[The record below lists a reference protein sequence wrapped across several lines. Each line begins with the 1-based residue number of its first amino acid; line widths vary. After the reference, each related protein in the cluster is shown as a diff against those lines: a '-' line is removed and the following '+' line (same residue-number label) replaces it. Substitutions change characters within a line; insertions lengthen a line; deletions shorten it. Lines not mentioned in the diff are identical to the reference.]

1 MTNFDFLKDTNFQ
14 SFAAVA
20 IVAEKV
26 FHIDFASSVINCRKA
41 AEFAI
46 KWMYSVDGDLI
57 MPYQDNLVTLLNTDE
72 FRKLIGIDLYR
83 RLDFIR
89 KLGNLAVHN
98 NRNISREQAGL
109 CLENLHVF
117 FSFIAHCYAKQQT
130 DIPKFDLKIA
140 SENTAPVPAPSQ
152 LENVQ
157 TLTLLNQ
164 SLKAEIAELRK
175 EREKSFVG
183 IPINPTEATTRK
195 AYIDV
200 MLTDGGWIRGKNWID
215 EYRIEE
221 MPNASG
227 YGFADYVLLGDNGV
241 PLAVVEAKKTS
252 VDVAVGRQQA
262 KLYADWLE
270 KKFRTRPIIFLTN
283 GYDTRIWIDQ
293 PNGYPERPVTSIYSK
308 KDLEKE
314 FHKLKHR
321 STLSHLQIHDDI
333 SGRYY
338 QKEAIISIAE
348 AFEKRNR
355 RKALLVMATGSG
367 KTRTVISLV
376 DKLMERG
383 WVQNFLFLADRTS
396 LVTQAKRAFVNLLPD
411 LSITNLCESDC
422 DSRAR
427 GVFSTYQTM
436 INCIDTAEDEDGGKL
451 FSCGHFDLIILD
463 EAHRSIYNKYK
474 DIFGY
479 FDALL
484 VGLTA
489 TPKNEIDK
497 NTYEIFELESGV
509 PDYGYD
515 LARAVEDKYLVNYRT
530 IETKLKFLDQ
540 GITYA
545 ELSEEEKAE
554 YEKLFADE
562 TGNFP
567 EKIENTAL
575 NNWIFNEDTIRQV
588 LHILMT
594 KGLKVEYG
602 NKIGKTIIFAKSHD
616 HAEAILKVWNK
627 EYPHYP
633 PHYCRIIDYNTN
645 YAQSLIDD
653 FSNPAKFP
661 QIAISVDML
670 DTGIDVPEIL
680 NLVFFKKV
688 MSKAKFWQMIGRG
701 TRLCPGLID
710 EEDKEEFYIFDFCG
724 VFDFFREKKNG
735 RDAVAVTTL
744 QEQLFNLK
752 LELVFKLQTFSCQ
765 TNELTKFRK
774 QLVDDLLKKL
784 HRLNRDN
791 FAVRQHLKFVDLF
804 SQQETYQNLTFERIL
819 QAQEHVAPLIE
830 PEEDEFTALRFDALI
845 YGMELAYVAGHG
857 YQRARNDLYGKLVA
871 LTNYGTIPEVKAEQS
886 FIEALIDNI
895 QNIGD
900 GGIGEFEEIRT
911 RLRELIKY
919 IEKDLRARYTTNFKD
934 DIFGVVE
941 KDSELDNSDLDNYK
955 KKVSHYI
962 RQHEDN
968 PVIRKLKTNLP
979 LTPNDMK
986 ELEKI
991 LWNDLGTKADYTKEY
1006 GDMPLGELVR
1016 SIIGM
1021 DISAANQAFSQF
1033 ITESNLDAR
1042 QLYFIKQIINY
1053 IVKNGMMKDLSILQ
1067 HSPFSDKGS
1076 CVDIFGQDLA
1086 TFTAIKGTINLINL
1100 NAVRVAV

>member
-1 MTNFDFLKDTNFQ
+1 MTNFNFLAETKFQ
-14 SFAAVA
+14 SFATVA
-20 IVAEKV
+20 TVAERV
-26 FHIDFASSVINCRKA
+26 FHIDLASSVINCRKA

-46 KWMYSVDGDLI
+46 KWMYSVDADLV

-98 NRNISREQAGL
+98 NRNISKEQAGL
-109 CLENLHVF
+109 CLENLHSF
-117 FSFIAHCYAKQQT
+117 LGFIAHCYAKNPAS
-130 DIPKFDLKIA
+130 IPKFDLKLAEA
-140 SENTAPVPAPSQ
+140 STAPPPSPSQ
-152 LENVQ
+152 MAEVQ

-164 SLKAEIAELRK
+164 SLKEEIAELRK
-175 EREKSFVG
+175 EREKSFVE
-183 IPINPTEATTRK
+183 IPINPTEAATRK

-200 MLTDGGWIRGKNWID
+200 MLTEGGWIRGKNWID
-215 EYRIEE
+215 EYRIDE
-221 MPNASG
+221 MPNAG
-227 YGFADYVLLGDNGV
+227 GHGFADYVLFGDNGI
-241 PLAVVEAKKTS
+241 PLAVIEAKKTS

-270 KKFRTRPIIFLTN
+270 KKFKTRPIIFLTN

-293 PNGYPERPVTSIYSK
+293 PNGYPERPVASIYSK

-321 STLSHLQIHDDI
+321 SSLSHLQINDSI

-383 WVQNFLFLADRTS
+383 WVKNFLFLADRTS

-411 LSITNLCESDC
+411 LSITNLCDSNC

-509 PDYGYD
+509 PDYGYE
-515 LARAVEDKYLVNYRT
+515 LARAVDDKYLVNYRSV
-530 IETKLKFLDQ
+530 ETKLKFLDQ
-540 GITYA
+540 GIAYA
-545 ELSEEEKAE
+545 DLCDEEKAE

-562 TGNFP
+562 SGNLP

-588 LHILMT
+588 LNILMS

-633 PHYCRIIDYNTN
+633 AHYCRIIDYNTN

-710 EEDKEEFYIFDFCG
+710 GENKKEFYIFDFCG
-724 VFDFFREKKNG
+724 VFDFFREKRNG
-735 RDAVAVTTL
+735 REAVALTTL

-752 LELVFKLQTFSCQ
+752 LELAFKLQTFSCQ
-765 TNELTKFRK
+765 TNELTEFRK
-774 QLVDDLLKKL
+774 QLVADLLKKM

-804 SQQETYQNLTFERIL
+804 SRQETYQSLTFERIL
-819 QAQEHVAPLIE
+819 QAQEQVSPLVE
-830 PEEDEFTALRFDALI
+830 PEEDEFTALRFDALL
-845 YGMELAYVAGHG
+845 YGMELAYVAGRG
-857 YQRARNDLYGKLVA
+857 YQRARNDLYGKLMA
-871 LTNYGTIPEVKAEQS
+871 LTGYGTIPEVKAEQS

-895 QNIGD
+895 KNIGD

-911 RLRELIKY
+911 RLRGLIKY
-919 IEKDLRARYTTNFKD
+919 IEKDPRARYTTNFKD
-934 DIFGVVE
+934 DISDVVE

-991 LWNDLGTKADYTKEY
+991 LWNDLGTKADYAKEY

-1016 SIIGM
+1016 SIVGL
-1021 DISAANQAFSQF
+1021 DIEAANHAFSKFIDQF
-1033 ITESNLDAR
+1033 ELDSR
-1042 QLYFIKQIINY
+1042 KLYFVKQIVNY
-1053 IVKNGMMKDLSILQ
+1053 IIKNGMMKDLSVLQ
-1067 HSPFSDKGS
+1067 GTPFSDKGS
-1076 CVDIFGQDLA
+1076 CVEIFGDDVAMFAALKS
-1086 TFTAIKGTINLINL
+1086 TIYTINS
-1100 NAVRVAV
+1100 NAIHVA